1 MRIIEGHRV
10 FGGLQ
15 YSNQF
20 IMQNLTR
27 LNSIKILIIILISSF
42 SLMLNSCRKPPYE
55 KQESAKNVLVKATT
69 GEAHIYAATAYAA
82 AESTFQQAQLE
93 MAYQKGRLFLLC
105 DYDNCDSLFDLTIAR
120 ANNAMEQAAANRTNI
135 INTARQRYEQFSK
148 EITDWRSALD
158 GSLFLYQAEKQWS
171 AANMALGI
179 SKKLINQGLYQE
191 ALAKL
196 DSGNAALT
204 GLSREMEEYTNSY
217 AEKIQTWNKWI
228 AQTVDK
234 SKRDQ
239 KVAIIVVKATHKFY
253 VLKSG
258 SIINTFNC
266 ELGQNSAYQ
275 KFFAGDGATPEGV
288 YKITTINH
296 RSKYYKAMM
305 LDYPNENDKRRFAQN
320 KANGIISANA
330 RIGAL
335 IEIHG
340 EGGKNK
346 DWTNGCVALPNK
358 DIDRLLKYVKVGTP
372 VTIIRFAESWP

>member
-1 MRIIEGHRV
+1 MIVSI
-10 FGGLQ
+10 GL
-15 YSNQF
+15 
-20 IMQNLTR
+20 I
-27 LNSIKILIIILISSF
+27 LNG
-42 SLMLNSCRKPPYE
+42 CEKPPYE
-55 KQESAKNVLVKATT
+55 KQESAKNILAKASA
-69 GEAHIYAATAYAA
+69 GEAHIYATVAYAE

-105 DYDNCDSLFDLTIAR
+105 NYDDCDSLFELTIAR
-120 ANNAMEQAAANRTNI
+120 ANSAMEQAVANKTNI
-135 INTARQRYEQFSK
+135 TNTARQRYEQFSK
-148 EITDWRSALD
+148 EILDWRSALD

-196 DSGNAALT
+196 DSGDAALAD
-204 GLSREMEEYTNSY
+204 LSREMEEYVNSY
-217 AEKIQTWNKWI
+217 ADKIQTWNKWI
-228 AQTVDK
+228 GQTVDE

-239 KVAIIVVKATHKFY
+239 KVAIIVVKATHKLY

-275 KFFAGDGATPEGV
+275 KYFAGDGATPEGV

-305 LDYPNENDKRRFAQN
+305 LNYPNENDKRRFAQN
-320 KANGIISANA
+320 KAKGIISANA
-330 RIGAL
+330 KIGAL

-346 DWTNGCVALPNK
+346 DWTNGCVALKNK
-358 DIDRLLKYVKVGTP
+358 DIDRLLSYVRVGTT
-372 VTIIRFAESWP
+372 VTIIRFSENWP